1 MYNWT
6 PDLTFHILLVTD
18 PLRNPE
24 KMAEKERLL
33 DRRRE
38 LVVYKRRQEF
48 KVEREVRKQRLK
60 VERKEINAKK
70 MENISELCSNSESML
85 NLRNGP
91 MPVRSRK
98 LVLVNI
104 YQLR

>member
-1 MYNWT
+1 MYSWT
-6 PDLTFHILLVTD
+6 LDLTFHMLLVTD

-70 MENISELCSNSESML
+70 MENISELWTNSEYPALL
-85 NLRNGP
+85 NFLYGP
-91 MPVRSRK
+91 MPIRSH
-98 LVLVNI
+98 I
-104 YQLR
+104 YIN